1 MVSRRKFYVSIPDLE
16 EVVYWLTWSRPAIL
30 PAKAMAENQAEF
42 QRRLHSQ
49 GQLTPE
55 IRNMWHGVFKD
66 TSSSSYSDKYSDFD
80 AAINDMSIE
89 QLQKCTSRQLTE
101 LEEGKISL
109 SGRRTKGWRKGS
121 TWLLSFSKTFNEFLL
136 AYSGVIQ
143 LLSTVDAMYGNAAT
157 GTLSL
162 FFVVDPTALYHDGLY
177 ISS

>member
-1 MVSRRKFYVSIPDLE
+1 MVSGWKFYVSIPDLE
-16 EVVYWLTWSRPAIL
+16 EVVYWLICGRPAIL
-30 PAKAMAENQAEF
+30 PAKEIAENQAEF

-49 GQLTPE
+49 GRLTPE
-55 IRNMWHGVFKD
+55 IQDMWHCFFKD
-66 TSSSSYSDKYSDFD
+66 TSSSSYPDKYTDFE

-89 QLQKCTSRQLTE
+89 QLQQCTGRQLKE
-101 LEEGKISL
+101 LQEQKISL
-109 SGRRTKGWRKGS
+109 SERRTKGWRKGT
-121 TWLLSFSKTFNEFLL
+121 TWLLFFSKTFNEFLL

-162 FFVVDPTALYHDGLY
+162 LFVVNPTALYHDILY